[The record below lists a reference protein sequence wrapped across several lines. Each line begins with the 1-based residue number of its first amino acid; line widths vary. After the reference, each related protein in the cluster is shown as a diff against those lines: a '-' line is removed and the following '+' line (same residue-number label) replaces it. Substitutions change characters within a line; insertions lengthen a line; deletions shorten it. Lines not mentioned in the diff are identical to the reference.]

1 MKRVRTRVT
10 LMRLGVLAVVAAA
23 VVAGTVGAQ
32 ASSHAGKLK
41 IVWLEQGANNPYWDA
56 QHRAAAEAAR
66 RLKFQYKT
74 VSGNNSASDQASI
87 MKQQVDQG
95 VDLIML
101 NAIDPKA
108 MAPALAYAKQKGV
121 KVLNLYGVEP
131 KATASVTFDEI
142 RTGRVDAKYGLT
154 LLKKRYG
161 SAKGKVAV
169 LMGIIGQPASDL
181 RAKGFVDY
189 MKKSGIDIVAQQPTG
204 WQADKASAAMQD
216 WLVKYPDL
224 SMVYALSDA
233 RGARD
238 DDHRSPE
245 PHLHR
250 QERLDEELAVR
261 GVRLGRRDL
270 RGPGREGEAVRHG
283 AVQPRVVRLPL
294 RQARV
299 RRGERKEDAEDDD
312 DRLVPRHA
320 RERGVQP
327 EDDQRHEVAYED
339 VPVRAVAAGDRVEDV
354 PLQGARQEHV
364 IPGVRGRRRAGPRT
378 LLTWPRA

>member
-23 VVAGTVGAQ
+23 VGAGTVGAQ

-56 QHRAAAEAAR
+56 QHKAAAEAAR

-224 SMVYALSDA
+224 SMVYALSDTLA
-233 RGARD
+233 VPATTITDRQNRTCTVKNDWTKNSQCVAFVSVDGIFAD
-238 DDHRSPE
+238 QVAKGKLFATELYSPE
-245 PHLHR
+245 WSGYLYAKLAFDVASGKKTPKTTTIDSFLVTPENATCALKMINDMKAKLKTFPFGPSLQATASKTYHCKV
-250 QERLDEELAVR
+250 LD
-261 GVRLGRRDL
+261 
-270 RGPGREGEAVRHG
+270 
-283 AVQPRVVRLPL
+283 
-294 RQARV
+294 
-299 RRGERKEDAEDDD
+299 KNM
-312 DRLVPRHA
+312 
-320 RERGVQP
+320 
-327 EDDQRHEVAYED
+327 
-339 VPVRAVAAGDRVEDV
+339 
-354 PLQGARQEHV
+354 
-364 IPGVRGRRRAGPRT
+364 
-378 LLTWPRA
+378 